1 MGAPQTGGPWG
12 RGQPRAT
19 RAGAPPNVQDLNK
32 EAGLCPTSSSSPSTL
47 EAAPQLRRL
56 RIKQGTVCARRGQ
69 TFPVSC
75 LTPGGAAHTWC
86 NRM

>member
-56 RIKQGTVCARRGQ
+56 RIKTRHCVCAARADFSRLLFNSRG
-69 TFPVSC
+69 SC
-75 LTPGGAAHTWC
+75 SY
-86 NRM
+86 MV